1 AEKNP
6 DGSLKDEAALKAQ
19 QDEAN
24 ALKEAAKE
32 AIAKVT
38 DDAQKAE
45 LDKQADAINNDF
57 PTADPVKAADE
68 ALAKAKAAE
77 AALDE
82 AIANAEKNPDG
93 SLKDEA
99 ALKAQQDEA
108 NALKEAAK
116 EAIAKVTDDAQ
127 KAELDKQADA
137 INNDFPT
144 ADPVK
149 AADEAL
155 AKAKAA
161 EAALDEAI
169 ANAEKNLD
177 GSLKDESDV
186 DLLVA
191 QNNANAFKDFA
202 KGLIER
208 LPDSMKKTELAE
220 QVESI
225 NNDFPVGD
233 PLKAAEYILAEAKE
247 AEAAL
252 DEAIANAEKNPDGSL
267 KDEAA
272 LKAQQ
277 DEANALK
284 EAAKEAIAKVTDDA
298 QKAELDKQADAI
310 NNDFPTAD
318 PVKAADEA
326 LAKAKAA
333 EAALDEAIANA
344 EKNPDGSLKD
354 EAALKAQQDEANALK
369 EAAKEAIAKVTDD
382 AQKAELDK
390 QADEINNDF
399 PEVEEPY
406 PLPDQTDTSAWEDD
420 GEDSDDPR
428 DADPRDDSEVD
439 DTPQLEPNVIITGRP
454 IPSAKPSKSVV
465 DKIKAKNPNSV
476 DQINDQAQIDGN
488 EAANLVVVGRGT
500 DSTNIAGRQSITAG
514 SIKTNGGDDTVVITN
529 NVIRSTIDTGADND
543 KLDIRG
549 NSRSS
554 ILSMGTGDDVLTI
567 RGKLAGVNNQVNL
580 GDGDDTMIVAGG
592 AVFNGSAASSHATK
606 TNWNKIDLGAGN
618 DKLSIGEKGAGNI
631 QYTDIQAGS
640 GDDVITLSPNR
651 GKGDLFWVNVDL
663 GDGND
668 ELIVKASDLR
678 MTYINGG
685 EGNDTIDLSQAQFT
699 TTYHTHV
706 GDTRIDG
713 GNGNDKII
721 LGDVGYTTDAHYYK
735 ITGGAG
741 DDIVEFTQ
749 DYSIHEYNTGGAEIN
764 TNRNQVDIQGG
775 EGFDTV
781 SITGSGT
788 TVDMSSGTSGS
799 NRPEGLRDFEAVDM
813 TASGSQT
820 VKVKLADVLAN
831 SGTLYVAGDSSD
843 TVDLGSDGNGSLGG
857 FSKTTETTTRTA
869 LDGSEHTYTAYTN
882 GNAKVYIDDTITN
895 II

>member
-1 AEKNP
+1 
-6 DGSLKDEAALKAQ
+6 
-19 QDEAN
+19 
-24 ALKEAAKE
+24 
-32 AIAKVT
+32 
-38 DDAQKAE
+38 
-45 LDKQADAINNDF
+45 
-57 PTADPVKAADE
+57 
-68 ALAKAKAAE
+68 
-77 AALDE
+77 
-82 AIANAEKNPDG
+82 
-93 SLKDEA
+93 
-99 ALKAQQDEA
+99 
-108 NALKEAAK
+108 
-116 EAIAKVTDDAQ
+116 
-127 KAELDKQADA
+127 
-137 INNDFPT
+137 
-144 ADPVK
+144 
-149 AADEAL
+149 
-155 AKAKAA
+155 
-161 EAALDEAI
+161 
-169 ANAEKNLD
+169 
-177 GSLKDESDV
+177 
-186 DLLVA
+186 
-191 QNNANAFKDFA
+191 
-202 KGLIER
+202 
-208 LPDSMKKTELAE
+208 
-220 QVESI
+220 
-225 NNDFPVGD
+225 
-233 PLKAAEYILAEAKE
+233 
-247 AEAAL
+247 
-252 DEAIANAEKNPDGSL
+252 
-267 KDEAA
+267 
-272 LKAQQ
+272 
-277 DEANALK
+277 
-284 EAAKEAIAKVTDDA
+284 
-298 QKAELDKQADAI
+298 
-310 NNDFPTAD
+310 
-318 PVKAADEA
+318 
-326 LAKAKAA
+326 
-333 EAALDEAIANA
+333 
-344 EKNPDGSLKD
+344 
-354 EAALKAQQDEANALK
+354 LK

-567 RGKLAGVNNQVNL
+567 RGKLASVNNQVNL

-843 TVDLGSDGNGSLGG
+843 TVDLGSDENGSLGG